1 MITLEREFE
10 EFKALHKYTMVKA
23 KLVQFYMDLEADKP
37 QLPDFMRIGQRP
49 EDLADQDLRRLITSE
64 NGLQKF
70 NKLYDEAYETLAE
83 ILD

>member
-1 MITLEREFE
+1 MISLEREFE

-49 EDLADQDLRRLITSE
+49 EDLADQDLRRLITSK

-70 NKLYDEAYETLAE
+70 NKLYDEAYETLSE